1 MQVSV
6 QSIKVE
12 NRIRNDLGDLTPLM
26 DSLRK
31 HGQLNPVTISAD
43 SDLIAGHRRL
53 ESARR
58 LGWLTV
64 DAIRLKDVSEADRL
78 EMEIDENVH
87 RKELT
92 PEEVQ
97 TGYDRLE
104 KLRNPPM
111 LKRIGAFF
119 KGLWAKLFGRKKP

>member
-6 QSIKVE
+6 QSIQVE
-12 NRIRNDLGDLTPLM
+12 NRIRDDLGDLTPLM

-31 HGQLNPVTISAD
+31 HGQLNPITLGAD
-43 SDLIAGHRRL
+43 SQLIAGHRRL

-64 DAIRLKDVSEADRL
+64 DATRLKDVGEAERL

-97 TGYDRLE
+97 TGYDRLD
-104 KLRNPPM
+104 KLRHPPM
-111 LKRIGAFF
+111 MTRLGAFF
-119 KGLWAKLFGRKKP
+119 KGLWDKLFSRRKR